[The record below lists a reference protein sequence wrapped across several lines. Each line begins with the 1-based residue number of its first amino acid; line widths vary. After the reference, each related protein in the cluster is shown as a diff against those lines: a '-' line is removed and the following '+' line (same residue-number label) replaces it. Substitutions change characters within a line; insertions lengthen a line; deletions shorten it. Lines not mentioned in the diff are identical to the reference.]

1 MYYSISLESYPYLNC
16 HHPNI
21 KNYSNKK
28 KKGKSFCVS
37 KGSELT
43 LAQVIKAHREGEGW
57 TLEEAAQKLGMSRQA
72 LHQYESGA
80 GLPSI
85 EQTIRLANGLGAM
98 PDMWLIYRIEA
109 ELRNQGM
116 DYKVILKRR
125 A

>member
-1 MYYSISLESYPYLNC
+1 MNVKGGRL
-16 HHPNI
+16 
-21 KNYSNKK
+21 KK
-28 KKGKSFCVS
+28 RLK
-37 KGSELT
+37 
-43 LAQVIKAHREGEGW
+43 
-57 TLEEAAQKLGMSRQA
+57 KLGMSRQA

-85 EQTIRLANGLGAM
+85 DQTVRLANGLGAM

>member
-1 MYYSISLESYPYLNC
+1 MTTKKTQDAL
-16 HHPNI
+16 
-21 KNYSNKK
+21 SNEL
-28 KKGKSFCVS
+28 VDY

-43 LAQVIKAHREGEGW
+43 LAQVMKAHRECEGW
-57 TLEEAAQKLGMSRQA
+57 TLEEAAQTLGMSRQA

-80 GLPSI
+80 SLPSI
-85 EQTIRLANGLGAM
+85 EQTIRLAKGLGAM

-109 ELRNQGM
+109 ELKNQGM